1 MFDKVTNIINAKYP
15 NVEKIYIY
23 GSYARGTQSDSSD
36 LDVCVKMPNGT
47 SVMRMDE
54 QLNNELTAAIGI
66 EVHVV
71 FCTIYNQW
79 CEKLIYDN
87 I

>member
-1 MFDKVTNIINAKYP
+1 MFDKVVNIINAKYS

-23 GSYARGTQSDSSD
+23 GSYARGKQTDSSD

-54 QLNNELTAAIGI
+54 DLNNELTSATGI
-66 EVHVV
+66 DVHVV